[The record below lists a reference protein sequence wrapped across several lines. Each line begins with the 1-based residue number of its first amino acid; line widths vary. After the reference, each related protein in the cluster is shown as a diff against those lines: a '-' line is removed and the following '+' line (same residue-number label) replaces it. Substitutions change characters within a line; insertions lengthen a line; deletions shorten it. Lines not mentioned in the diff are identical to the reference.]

1 MIRSKHLVMPWYDRV
16 LSFRRG
22 IPFIHVWY
30 NKVNIEKAAL
40 QENSM
45 KKDRNTNEWPSNK
58 DRKKREGRETAGQRG
73 SGAGHLS
80 RSGSAREKNPALGKS
95 RDSLFFAGG
104 RNSVTEALKSDLV
117 KKLYVKAGKKDE
129 RLQGLLAMAGER
141 QIPVEEKAEA
151 QLSRMVPDLIHQGIV
166 AEIKPYEYKDLD
178 TVLSAWQGK
187 DPFVILLDGLEDVRN
202 LGAIIRSAECAGAAA
217 VLLPEHR
224 SCQVTYAAMKTAAGA
239 CAYLPVCR
247 IGNIRQTL
255 EHLKQEG
262 FWVVGTDMDGE
273 SLYDEANLKG
283 PLCIV
288 MGAEGKGMT
297 RLTREMCDFC
307 VRIPMKGK
315 VSSLNVSVAAAL
327 LMYEA
332 ARQRRS

>member
-1 MIRSKHLVMPWYDRV
+1 MRKERNKKGFELKIDLKKDKHRV
-16 LSFRRG
+16 SRRG
-22 IPFIHVWY
+22 AEE
-30 NKVNIEKAAL
+30 EKRPAG
-40 QENSM
+40 
-45 KKDRNTNEWPSNK
+45 T
-58 DRKKREGRETAGQRG
+58 GRGVKNRDT
-73 SGAGHLS
+73 
-80 RSGSAREKNPALGKS
+80 REKKPIFGKN
-95 RDSLFFAGG
+95 RDSQYFAGG

-117 KKLYVKAGKKDE
+117 KKIYVKAGKKDE
-129 RLQGLLAMAGER
+129 RLTAILDMAGER
-141 QIPVEEKAEA
+141 HISIEEKEEA

-178 TVLSAWQGK
+178 TVLAAWKGK

-202 LGAIIRSAECAGAAA
+202 LGAIIRTAECAGAAA

-224 SCQVTYAAMKTAAGA
+224 SCQVTYATMKTAAGA

-255 EHLKQEG
+255 EHLKEEG

-297 RLTREMCDFC
+297 RLTRELCDFC
-307 VRIPMKGK
+307 VRIPMVGK

-332 ARQRRS
+332 ARQRR